1 MEKDEWLNSSQAA
14 NLIGCHAQSIRR
26 WEKEG
31 KIKAYRTPGGQRRFK
46 RSEVEQ
52 LTGIAIGI
60 VQLRTVCYG
69 RVSTSSQRDDLDR
82 QIEFLSARYP
92 EAEIISEIGSGL
104 NFRRRKFIA
113 ILKRIVSG
121 DIQCLVVAHPDRLC
135 RFGFDL
141 VQWLCAEFNCELVV
155 QGNRKL
161 SPEQELITDMLSIV
175 HCFSS
180 RLYGLRKY
188 RKPIEQELRTQSIQ
202 EIPKHSAKQECE
214 NSGISL

>member
-52 LTGIAIGI
+52 FTGLATESH
-60 VQLRTVCYG
+60 QKRTVCYC

-82 QIEFLSARYP
+82 QIDLLGTRYP
-92 EAEIISEIGSGL
+92 EAEIFGEVGSGL
-104 NFRRRKFIA
+104 NFRRHKFIA
-113 ILKRIVSG
+113 ILKRVVSG
-121 DIQCLVVAHPDRLC
+121 DIQRLVVAHPDRLC

-141 VQWLCAEFNCELVV
+141 IEWLCTEFGCELVV
-155 QGNRKL
+155 LDDRKF
-161 SPEQELITDMLSIV
+161 SPQEELALDVISIV
-175 HCFSS
+175 ACFSS
-180 RLYGLRKY
+180 RLHGLRKY
-188 RKPIEQELRTQSIQ
+188 RKELAVELRT
-202 EIPKHSAKQECE
+202 EPLEEVAKHSSKQECE
-214 NSGISL
+214 NIGISL